1 MILHT
6 RLYSYRLFEAKAVV
20 GSSHIKSIV
29 EQSRKKTQ
37 LTPEPVQDLTVS
49 NRVAILLYTVAKGPI
64 RPKRVREKFPMF
76 YFMNSFSSFK
86 LYTPMTLHGVKI

>member
-20 GSSHIKSIV
+20 GSSHIKSMA

-49 NRVAILLYTVAKGPI
+49 NRVAILLLVSRRPTLKKGSGETV
-64 RPKRVREKFPMF
+64 
-76 YFMNSFSSFK
+76 
-86 LYTPMTLHGVKI
+86 